1 MINARISNG
10 LLANK
15 APEVLTVE
23 TDDIKS
29 DPRLLQFRT
38 SKSNPFYYFSKA
50 ELQRG
55 SLKVSLDKN
64 SFSWL
69 HGVGDKKILK
79 QRRELETVKEK
90 RHHND
95 SMVTL

>member
-1 MINARISNG
+1 MILRVTLGYFNSER
-10 LLANK
+10 
-15 APEVLTVE
+15 
-23 TDDIKS
+23 
-29 DPRLLQFRT
+29 Q
-38 SKSNPFYYFSKA
+38 KSNPFYYFSKA

-69 HGVGDKKILK
+69 HGVGDKKILE

-90 RHHND
+90 RHRSA